1 MEREIVGIPCVGGKS
16 KLAPFLR
23 ELFFDV
29 AITHKLDKFLS
40 ACGGGG
46 KCVFNLKASANVF
59 KRGVIY
65 NEFERGLYN
74 LITSLKS
81 YHNIENI
88 NSEIKKLI
96 KKHFADANTPDEVKN
111 AIYNMFRE
119 ALSKADNPEL
129 DTLTSAIYETVVVFG
144 SVQNNRQTCS
154 PNMGSKENG
163 FYTYFSKLQYDN
175 TLREVTRRI
184 KDMASFETLNGDCV
198 DLVREHKKDANLLI
212 YIDPPYFN
220 CVNNY
225 KSPFGFD
232 KHMDLCDACI
242 NADAKIII
250 SMHDA
255 GLAPYLLKL
264 FVEDDWYAYILPPI
278 IHPTRKSETTEEA
291 LMEIYNLKD
300 LKSSKELKSIEDEED
315 SDKFKKSVSE
325 IIKEGLLDDKSIDEI
340 IFCNFEIHDYQER
353 GIKNLEYSVED
364 DLETIFGKMVYIMY
378 REKMPDGA
386 KIHDKDGNPCTDIE
400 ICKEIVKDIDKYY
413 DIDIF
418 EKDLEGETLLKSAE
432 AVAKVVFDFDTRIRN
447 RDSVRKITKGAKKKD

>member
-81 YHNIENI
+81 YRNIEII
-88 NSEIKKLI
+88 NSEIKKLL
-96 KKHFADANTPDEVKN
+96 KNHFADANTPDEVKN
-111 AIYNMFRE
+111 AILSMFRE
-119 ALSKADNPEL
+119 ALSKADKPEL

-154 PNMGSKENG
+154 PNIGGKENG
-163 FYTYFSKLQYDN
+163 FYTYFSKLQYEN
-175 TLREVTRRI
+175 TLRELTRRI
-184 KDMASFETLNGDCV
+184 RDMASFETLNDDCV
-198 DLVREHKKDANLLI
+198 DLVNEHKKDANLLI

-225 KSPFGFD
+225 KNAFGFD
-232 KHMDLCDACI
+232 KHMDLCKACM

-278 IHPTRKSETTEEA
+278 IHASRKSETTEDA
-291 LMEIYNLKD
+291 VMEIYKLKD
-300 LKSSKELKSIEDEED
+300 LKTSQELMHPEEAEDLE
-315 SDKFKKSVSE
+315 KFKKSVSQIVE
-325 IIKEGLLDDKSIDEI
+325 EGLLDDKSIDEI
-340 IFCNFEIHDYQER
+340 IFCNFEIPDYQER

-364 DLETIFGKMVYIMY
+364 DLEMIFGKMVYIMY
-378 REKMPDGA
+378 REKMPKKA
-386 KIHDKDGNPCTDIE
+386 KIHDKDGNPCIDIE
-400 ICKEIVKDIDKYY
+400 ICKEIVKDIDEYY

>member
-29 AITHKLDKFLS
+29 AIEHNLEKFLS

-65 NEFERGLYN
+65 NEYERGLYN

-81 YHNIENI
+81 YHNIEII
-88 NSEIKKLI
+88 NNGIEELLQ
-96 KKHFADANTPDEVKN
+96 KHFADANTPDEVKN
-111 AIYNMFRE
+111 AIYNMFKE
-119 ALSKADNPEL
+119 AHDKADNKEL

-154 PNMGSKENG
+154 PNIGGKENG
-163 FYTYFSKLQYDN
+163 FYDYFSKLQYEN

-184 KDMASFETLNGDCV
+184 WDMTSFETLNGDCV

-225 KSPFGFD
+225 KNAFGFD
-232 KHMDLCDACI
+232 KHMDLCDACM

-278 IHPTRKSETTEEA
+278 IHPTRKSETTEKA
-291 LMEIYNLKD
+291 VMEIYNLKD
-300 LKSSKELKSIEDEED
+300 LKSSKELKNIED
-315 SDKFKKSVSE
+315 SDKFKKAVSE
-325 IIKEGLLDDKSIDEI
+325 IIKEGLFDDKSIDEI
-340 IFCNFEIHDYQER
+340 IFCNFEIPDYQER

-364 DLETIFGKMVYIMY
+364 DLEMIFGKMVYIMY
-378 REKMPDGA
+378 REKMPKKA
-386 KIHDKDGNPCTDIE
+386 KIQDSKGNLCTDIE
-400 ICKEIVKDIDKYY
+400 ICKEIVKDIKEYY

-418 EKDLEGETLLKSAE
+418 ENGLDDETLLKSAK
-432 AVAKVVFDFDTRIRN
+432 AVEKVVLDFDNRIRN
-447 RDSVRKITKGAKKKD
+447 RDSVRKIVKEAEKKD